1 MTFKGLLYVK
11 HGRIGTKSEGP
22 DYWLQ
27 TLDREYLLRIHERKL
42 WAPDFELEFYNRR
55 IVEVEGQ
62 LERHDGEY
70 INVIGLEILSAS
82 YLHELEQP
90 G

>member
-11 HGRIGTKSEGP
+11 HGRIRNKSEGP

-42 WAPDFELEFYNRR
+42 S
-55 IVEVEGQ
+55 GS
-62 LERHDGEY
+62 
-70 INVIGLEILSAS
+70 GL
-82 YLHELEQP
+82 
-90 G
+90 